1 MTSPAEPERTI
12 PKRGLARIA
21 GVALWVFAAGF
32 ASAAVQVWRALRSGQ
47 RWANYRGEVIEA
59 AEMRH
64 TLVLFV
70 VAATICTLLA
80 WRWQRLLRRRP

>member
-1 MTSPAEPERTI
+1 MTPPAEPQRTL
-12 PKRGLARIA
+12 PKRGLARLA

-32 ASAAVQVWRALRSGQ
+32 ASGAVRVWLALRSGR
-47 RWANYRGEVIEA
+47 RWANYRGEVIEP

-80 WRWQRLLRRRP
+80 WRWQRLLRRSP

>member
-1 MTSPAEPERTI
+1 MTSPAESARKI
-12 PKRGLARIA
+12 PRRGLARIA
-21 GVALWVFAAGF
+21 GVVLWVFAVGF
-32 ASAAVQVWRALRSGQ
+32 ASGAVQVWLALRSGQ
-47 RWANYRGEVIEA
+47 RWANYRGEVIEP

-80 WRWQRLLRRRP
+80 WRWQRLLRRSP

>member
-1 MTSPAEPERTI
+1 MPSPAEPERKI
-12 PKRGLARIA
+12 PKPGLARIA

-32 ASAAVQVWRALRSGQ
+32 ASGAVQVGLALRSGQ
-47 RWANYRGEVIEA
+47 RWANYRGEVIEP

-70 VAATICTLLA
+70 VAAAICTLLA
-80 WRWQRLLRRRP
+80 WRWQRLLRRSA

>member
-1 MTSPAEPERTI
+1 MSSPAEPPRKI
-12 PKRGLARIA
+12 PQRALARLA

-32 ASAAVQVWRALRSGQ
+32 AGGAVQVWHALRSGK
-47 RWANYRGEVIEA
+47 RWANYRGEVIEP

-70 VAATICTLLA
+70 VAATICILLA
-80 WRWQRLLRRRP
+80 WRWRRLLRRSP

>member
-1 MTSPAEPERTI
+1 VTLPPEPQRKLRT
-12 PKRGLARIA
+12 RGLARIA

-32 ASAAVQVWRALRSGQ
+32 ASGAVKVWLALRSGQ
-47 RWANYRGEVIEA
+47 RWGNYRGEVIEP

-70 VAATICTLLA
+70 VAAAICTLLA
-80 WRWQRLLRRRP
+80 WRWQRLLRRGP

>member
-1 MTSPAEPERTI
+1 MTSPGEAQRKI
-12 PKRGLARIA
+12 PRRGLARLA
-21 GVALWVFAAGF
+21 GVALWVCAAGF
-32 ASAAVQVWRALRSGQ
+32 ASGAVQVWRALRSGQ
-47 RWANYRGEVIEA
+47 RWANYRGEVIEP

-80 WRWQRLLRRRP
+80 WRWQRLLRRGP

>member
-1 MTSPAEPERTI
+1 MSPPAEPEPKVPRRT
-12 PKRGLARIA
+12 LARIA
-21 GVALWVFAAGF
+21 GIALWVFAIGF
-32 ASAAVQVWRALRSGQ
+32 ASGAVQVWLALRSGQ
-47 RWANYRGEVIEA
+47 RWANYRGEVIEP

-80 WRWQRLLRRRP
+80 WRWQRLLRRSP

>member
-1 MTSPAEPERTI
+1 MTAPPEPAQKI
-12 PKRGLARIA
+12 PKRALARAA

-32 ASAAVQVWRALRSGQ
+32 AAGAVQVWLALRSGQ
-47 RWANYRGEVIEA
+47 RWANYRGEVIER

-64 TLVLFV
+64 SLVLFA

-80 WRWQRLLRRRP
+80 WRWQRLLRRSP